1 MEKGDILLIPFPFT
15 DLKGNKNR
23 PALVLIN
30 SDLDVTLAFISTQLK
45 WKEETD
51 ILLKP
56 NKNNGL
62 KKDSVL
68 RLGKI
73 ATIDKN
79 LVLGRIGR
87 MDANVLKQVN
97 LNLIKLF
104 KLDWTDRIQSYLIE
118 IDKKQQSLKLCRA
131 LLFFINSCTVL
142 DILSICEN
150 CKERNNILIL
160 TTSKRTS

>member
-62 KKDSVL
+62 KKDFVL

-104 KLDWTDRIQSYLIE
+104 KLD
-118 IDKKQQSLKLCRA
+118 
-131 LLFFINSCTVL
+131 
-142 DILSICEN
+142 
-150 CKERNNILIL
+150 
-160 TTSKRTS
+160 